1 MLMEEVSMEEFQGI
15 LSPFKMD
22 KSLEPEGFPVVFYL
36 GLFDVLAQDLLK
48 VIEESRSKGKVFAVF
63 NSSFIALIPNSDSLT
78 CFEYF
83 RPISL

>member
-1 MLMEEVSMEEFQGI
+1 MLMEEVSMQEFKGI

-22 KSLEPEGFPVVFYL
+22 KSLELEGFPVVFYL
-36 GLFDVLAQDLLK
+36 GLFDVLVQDLLK
-48 VIEESRSKGKVFAVF
+48 VIEESRSKGRVFVVF
-63 NSSFIALIPNSDSLT
+63 NSSFIVLIPNSDSST